1 MRPQSAHC
9 RAKAPTKLP
18 PKSFPNY
25 FLRNGK
31 KTRIFIKK
39 HKKCKICKHGHVANC
54 SLNALA
60 MCWML
65 PSARAEKLRSND
77 PLMTILWPSAARSWT
92 VFVLDTS
99 MWQRGKFA
107 IECYRWV
114 LFLTRCGS
122 SYGRLCLRPLHW
134 AERNI
139 CYRMPPLG
147 PFCWPAAVNKPPHGH
162 MCHRS
167 PVSMWQKH
175 LFSFIVLGCVAGL
188 GRPDSYFCG
197 CAFLLTCDPSYLS
210 VSDLTCYMQGKR
222 ILFLLFL
229 FCFGVGEQN
238 KQTNRVSE
246 IPSFLLAPI

>member
-147 PFCWPAAVNKPPHGH
+147 PFCWPAAVDEPPHVTCVTGRPCRSEMAKECWHTSANEEYKPPH
-162 MCHRS
+162 
-167 PVSMWQKH
+167 VSQ
-175 LFSFIVLGCVAGL
+175 VA
-188 GRPDSYFCG
+188 
-197 CAFLLTCDPSYLS
+197 
-210 VSDLTCYMQGKR
+210 
-222 ILFLLFL
+222 
-229 FCFGVGEQN
+229 
-238 KQTNRVSE
+238 RVDVAE
-246 IPSFLLAPI
+246 TPI

>member
-1 MRPQSAHC
+1 MA
-9 RAKAPTKLP
+9 
-18 PKSFPNY
+18 
-25 FLRNGK
+25 
-31 KTRIFIKK
+31 
-39 HKKCKICKHGHVANC
+39 
-54 SLNALA
+54 
-60 MCWML
+60 
-65 PSARAEKLRSND
+65 
-77 PLMTILWPSAARSWT
+77 
-92 VFVLDTS
+92 VFVSDPSIGQSGT
-99 MWQRGKFA
+99 FA
-107 IECYRWV
+107 IECHPWV
-114 LFLTRCGS
+114 LFVDPLRLTSR
-122 SYGRLCLRPLHW
+122 
-134 AERNI
+134 
-139 CYRMPPLG
+139 
-147 PFCWPAAVNKPPHGH
+147 H

-222 ILFLLFL
+222 VLFLLFL